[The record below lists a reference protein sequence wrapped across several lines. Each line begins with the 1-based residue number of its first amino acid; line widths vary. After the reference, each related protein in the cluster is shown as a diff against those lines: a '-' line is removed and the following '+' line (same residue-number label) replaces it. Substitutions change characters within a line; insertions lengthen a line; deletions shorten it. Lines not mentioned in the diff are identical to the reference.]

1 MKNVIYKIINIII
14 AIAAAICIISTSVTV
29 MILARPVY
37 YLDIERLDIDE
48 TSGCSK
54 EVCKNNYDALID
66 YNLIGGPSEL
76 KFPNFN
82 MSFEG
87 KVHFSD
93 VKKIFITMQVIA
105 LTGIILFVCFLLYL
119 RQWGVTE
126 NKTIWM
132 RLTGIVLLTTAAV
145 VGGAIVV
152 DWQWTF
158 AFMHEILF
166 SNDYWIFNPVTD
178 PVINILPDR
187 YFMHCGIIIAVLV
200 TVMALSLEIGYRR
213 LNKNE
218 RNNI

>member
-1 MKNVIYKIINIII
+1 MKNVICKIANIIV
-14 AIAAAICIISTSVTV
+14 AAAAVICIISISVTV

-37 YLDIERLDIDE
+37 YFDIERLSIDE
-48 TSGCSK
+48 TSGYSK

-76 KFPNFN
+76 KFPNFS

-87 KVHFSD
+87 EVHFSD
-93 VKKIFITMQVIA
+93 VRKIFITMQVIA
-105 LTGIILFVCFLLYL
+105 LTGIVLFICFLLYL
-119 RQWGVTE
+119 RQWGATK
-126 NKTIWM
+126 NKTLWM
-132 RLTGIVLLTTAAV
+132 RITGIILLVTAAA

-158 AFMHEILF
+158 TFMHEIFF

-187 YFMHCGIIIAVLV
+187 YFMHCGIITAVLV
-200 TVMALSLEIGYRR
+200 TTMAVLLEVGYRR
-213 LNKNE
+213 TC
-218 RNNI
+218 RNHGYNL

>member
-1 MKNVIYKIINIII
+1 MRNALYKIINIIVAMI
-14 AIAAAICIISTSVTV
+14 AVLCIISVSVTAV
-29 MILARPVY
+29 ILVRPVY
-37 YLDIERLDIDE
+37 YWDIERLDIDE
-48 TSGCSK
+48 TSGYSK

-76 KFPNFN
+76 NFPTFD

-105 LTGIILFVCFLLYL
+105 LTGVILLPCFLLYL
-119 RQWGVTE
+119 KQWGASR
-126 NKTIWM
+126 NKTLWM
-132 RLTGIVLLTTAAV
+132 RITGVLLLVIAAV

-158 AFMHEILF
+158 TFMHELFF
-166 SNDYWIFNPVTD
+166 SNDYWIFDPMTD

-200 TVMALSLEIGYRR
+200 TVMAVLLEIGYRR
-213 LNKNE
+213 VNRHDGNH
-218 RNNI
+218 I